1 VTAKCAEAGCL
12 FTAVLAIFGVLCILY
27 ATHGTQ
33 RCKSVQEHVSPFVGQ
48 PVRFVSA
55 LSTSNHTAP
64 THILWSAEGIG
75 KAMKKG
81 GDLQEYLYAAIMLPA
96 TQLEVA
102 KDLMGTAMLLQSSAS
117 MAFVA
122 DC

>member
-1 VTAKCAEAGCL
+1 
-12 FTAVLAIFGVLCILY
+12 
-27 ATHGTQ
+27 
-33 RCKSVQEHVSPFVGQ
+33 
-48 PVRFVSA
+48 
-55 LSTSNHTAP
+55 
-64 THILWSAEGIG
+64 
-75 KAMKKG
+75 MKKG

>member
-1 VTAKCAEAGCL
+1 M
-12 FTAVLAIFGVLCILY
+12 
-27 ATHGTQ
+27 
-33 RCKSVQEHVSPFVGQ
+33 GQ

-55 LSTSNHTAP
+55 LSTSNHTAQC
-64 THILWSAEGIG
+64 IYCGLQKEIG

-102 KDLMGTAMLLQSSAS
+102 KDLMGTAMLLQSSTTMPFA
-117 MAFVA
+117 A